1 MHPKRIDDMNQG
13 RPGAPSK
20 NTKSHVFGE
29 TSRISIR
36 EMPIQEY
43 ESEKPRTLAEWLRE
57 QASGARE
64 RAHKVDKRGARWGL
78 LALATSYDSRADH
91 IEASIAI
98 GNQSQPRG
106 NWSRPLTSP

>member
-1 MHPKRIDDMNQG
+1 MTPTRVDDMNQSRSG
-13 RPGAPSK
+13 SRSK
-20 NTKSHVFGE
+20 NTRSPVFAE

-43 ESEKPRTLAEWLRE
+43 EPGKPQALVEWLRE
-57 QASGARE
+57 QASGARD
-64 RAHKVDKRGARWGL
+64 RAEKVDKRGARWGL

-91 IEASIAI
+91 VEAMIPT
-98 GNQSQPRG
+98 GNQPGG